1 MHALADDPSK
11 RFWETL
17 ITDWVAVGVIAFGI
31 QGLWFGLVAALGG
44 LAPDLQP
51 GLDRASAVLF
61 ELTKLSEGQG
71 WPAVLG
77 VLAGLVVGVK
87 RALAA
92 AETSGPRR

>member
-1 MHALADDPSK
+1 MDDSSH

-31 QGLWFGLVAALGG
+31 QGLWFGLVAALVAT
-44 LAPDLQP
+44 APDLRP
-51 GLDRASAVLF
+51 GLDQASAVLF

-77 VLAGLVVGVK
+77 VLAGLSIGVK
-87 RALAA
+87 RALDAREA
-92 AETSGPRR
+92 LGPGR

>member
-1 MHALADDPSK
+1 MDDPSK

-31 QGLWFGLVAALGG
+31 QGLWFGLVAALEHA
-44 LAPDLQP
+44 APDLKP
-51 GLDRASAVLF
+51 GLDQASAVLF

-77 VLAGLVVGVK
+77 VLAGLAVGVK
-87 RALAA
+87 RAMDAGEAA
-92 AETSGPRR
+92 GARR